1 MKGLQATRKIW
12 PATKA
17 YRQEMVEHREKGGL
31 IGWIGGD
38 TAATELLYAFDILPQ
53 HIDSMATN
61 FSAKQ
66 VSQDFIVR
74 AEAWG
79 FPRDFCS
86 YYKTDVGYLLSSV
99 DEYPQIESVA
109 WPKPDLMIG
118 GPSVCFLHP
127 HGIQFLQRFLN
138 TPAFVFDSPKL
149 PFRTGPDKEHA
160 FVGCEVPY
168 EIEDH
173 FFETSL

>member
-1 MKGLQATRKIW
+1 MEKKLTKTEKSVKGLQATRKIW

-17 YRQEMVEHREKGGL
+17 YRQEMVEHRKKGGL

-66 VSQDFIVR
+66 VSQDFIER

-79 FPRDFCS
+79 FPRDFCT
-86 YYKTDVGYLLSSV
+86 YYKTDIGY
-99 DEYPQIESVA
+99 
-109 WPKPDLMIG
+109 
-118 GPSVCFLHP
+118 
-127 HGIQFLQRFLN
+127 
-138 TPAFVFDSPKL
+138 
-149 PFRTGPDKEHA
+149 
-160 FVGCEVPY
+160 
-168 EIEDH
+168 
-173 FFETSL
+173 